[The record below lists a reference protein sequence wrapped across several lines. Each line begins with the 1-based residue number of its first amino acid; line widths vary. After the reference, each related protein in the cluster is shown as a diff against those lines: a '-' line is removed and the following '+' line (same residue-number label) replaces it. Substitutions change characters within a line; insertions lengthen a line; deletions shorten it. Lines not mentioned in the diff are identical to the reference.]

1 MRRLV
6 RVAILLLIV
15 VLSPLLPMLVSGRW
29 AWWQAWV
36 VAGVFV
42 GGFVVSRALAAR
54 RNPGILQERASYLR
68 NEGTAAWD
76 KVLSPLVAFGTLV
89 ILLVAGLDARFGWSA
104 GFPLVVELVGLGLIV
119 AGYVLGSW
127 ALIENA
133 WFSGTV
139 RVQPERGH
147 EVVSSGPY
155 RWVRHPGYLGT
166 LATAVGLPL
175 LLDSAWSL
183 VPAAAYA
190 AVVVTRTAL
199 EDQFLHDHP
208 PGYAGYAARVPHRL
222 LPGLW

>member
-6 RVAILLLIV
+6 RVALLLLIV
-15 VLSPLLPMLVSGRW
+15 VLSPL
-29 AWWQAWV
+29 
-36 VAGVFV
+36 
-42 GGFVVSRALAAR
+42 
-54 RNPGILQERASYLR
+54 
-68 NEGTAAWD
+68 
-76 KVLSPLVAFGTLV
+76 LV
-89 ILLVAGLDARFGWSA
+89 ILLVAGLDARWDWSA

-166 LATAVGLPL
+166 LATAWDCRCCWIRPGP
-175 LLDSAWSL
+175 SSRRR
-183 VPAAAYA
+183 
-190 AVVVTRTAL
+190 RT
-199 EDQFLHDHP
+199 P
-208 PGYAGYAARVPHRL
+208 R
-222 LPGLW
+222 